1 MRKRKMPIPTMPDEK
16 MRLALKELEQA
27 A

>member
-1 MRKRKMPIPTMPDEK
+1 MPIPTMPDEK